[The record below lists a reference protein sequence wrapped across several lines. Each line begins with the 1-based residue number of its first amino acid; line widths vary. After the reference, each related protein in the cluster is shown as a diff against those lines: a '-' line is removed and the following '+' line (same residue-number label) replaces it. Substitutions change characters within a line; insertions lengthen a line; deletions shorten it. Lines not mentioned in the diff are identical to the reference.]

1 MRHFSTFQQIWCC
14 LCLLFISNY
23 LVGQT
28 EAYVPNQLLVKFK
41 ANVASA
47 QAENT
52 VQSLNA
58 SVVES
63 FENLAIQ
70 QWTLPNEVSVN
81 GQSFTNNNVTDMEA
95 LAAYMVANNENIEFA
110 EPNYYMSSSPT
121 TFVPDDPSFSL
132 LWGLNNTGQTG
143 GTPDIDI
150 DALEAWSIT
159 TGNGNIVVGVLDS
172 GIDWTHPDLVDNIWQ
187 NEGED
192 ADGDGKVIEFINGEW
207 VMDPDDI
214 NGIDDDGNGY
224 IDDFVG
230 WDFVDEDNNPD
241 DLNQHGTHVAGT
253 IAASGNNGLGVVG
266 VSHQVKIMPLRFLN
280 SDGVGAVSDAVKGLN
295 YSMSKGVHLTNN
307 SWGSTGM
314 SESLRLAIEQAAE
327 ANQLFI
333 AAAGNN
339 SLDNDVV
346 PNYPSS
352 FDLDNIIAV
361 AAINANGVLA
371 GFSNYGATKVDI
383 AAPGVAIFS
392 TLPDNSY
399 GGANGTSM
407 ATPHVS
413 GAAVLLWSENLDASY
428 SQIKN
433 AILGSVNEAGNL
445 SGVVATSGSL
455 NVHQALLAMQVCT
468 VEADFN
474 TPTGAIC
481 PNTLQEFNNTSTD
494 GISYAWYINDE
505 FLMDDENAKAT
516 FEEGGEYTI
525 KLVVTGEG
533 EDCTNE
539 MVKSIFVT
547 LPPDANFNYSMGS
560 LTVDFQSV
568 DANENHTYQWNFG
581 DGNNSTEESPIHE
594 YTEAGTYEVTL
605 AISNSCDETSFMTK
619 TIVVEEATQALCPT
633 VEDFTPAAQ
642 TVTSCNNP
650 SGNTDELPNV
660 EVGGDF
666 AASAVLVWEQDVN
679 DPVQVEIGENNE
691 ITLGQ
696 HTACEIGE
704 YHFYLTILCAED
716 EGVILDGG
724 SATFLVY
731 PQPQAPT
738 LVRDDEACNYT
749 VQPICEFDE
758 VSPTSIFVEQ
768 GGEAGTTDI
777 EVSNTGCSTP
787 SVFAVEYEACPAIVS
802 DECPTQSDVSP
813 TSMEI
818 ESCTN
823 VVTLPFVEVDG
834 EHSENAVFIW
844 SLKGN
849 PDFDIDL
856 GQSPVVEL
864 PENINCEAKSYEFRL
879 DIACSVDEGTFLEG
893 GTVTY
898 TLYPEPQA
906 PEIVR
911 EDDECNYVVLKNC
924 DSDIISMNPED
935 LVQAPD
941 TPAGEIRV
949 EVSNE
954 GCDNP
959 YEFFVAFEACPP
971 LCPNEDEIT
980 TVDAHEH
987 LCTSSE
993 GTTVELP
1000 SIEVVGE
1007 AAENA
1012 VITWTMI
1019 TPDSMEIEVPAGQ
1032 SPTVTLPENTN
1043 CGYVLYEFEASVSC
1057 SKDESIVWYGGYASY
1072 EIYPKPQAPMIEMS
1086 QDEETGVCSYMV
1098 VPACDGDVVSPSELD
1113 NQNHNTPEG
1122 IAVFEV
1128 SNEGCEA
1135 RTFELAIEE
1144 CPAVCVLED
1153 EFEALLVEES
1163 VCNSDTNFV
1172 TLPELVIESDN
1183 VDSAIFTWKQTDNG
1197 APMIEVGEGAN
1208 PTVILGDN
1216 KECEP
1221 VTYKFTLTITCSKDS
1236 TISYE
1241 GGTASY
1247 TLFPSPKAPT
1257 IERVDGEEQAEE
1269 CKYEVI
1275 AACEGDE
1282 LSEMEFSQEAGSGE
1296 TLREIAVSN
1305 GGGCEVVFEVEFEEC
1320 PAIPCSWKIAENEVK
1335 CNAPSYTMC
1344 VEAVDTLTEVIGIN
1358 FNMSY
1363 PEGTMLADAE
1373 PSARFQFSDD
1383 LVDDVS
1389 NLASFSSVAPD
1400 GSLNVV
1406 VYLNDITT
1414 GTINGAGTLGCVEFY
1429 FVEELHNA
1437 WPEAAFSINSFQES
1451 YLLETKEMCVDDGML
1466 TIDFDPGH
1474 ELAFYVRGDE
1484 NMPLT
1489 DDAENPITSIYTADE
1504 ECAPTSDENALLD
1517 ENGSAIIGSSDYF
1530 KATRWVG
1537 CEPLNPV
1544 VNGEDA
1550 LLTAKIVA
1558 RDASYTPDIY
1568 ALTAADVNDNG
1579 SVDGA
1584 DISLILARSVGAI
1597 CSYPVQANKDTSD
1610 WKFERY
1616 EVVMEDSSWMM
1627 APNYPYGTG
1636 DGADANNVPLMSQC
1650 HYTPEPL
1657 GDTCAYTFS
1666 SYVAVLKGDLDNT
1679 WNQDFAMMAE
1689 APGKLVIDLEGMAA
1703 SIDDNYY
1710 IPVYYNGEN
1719 AVNAVDFHLSFN
1731 AEELDIEE
1739 VKLASTQNG
1748 SQINYAWNK
1757 YKEGEILLSAY
1768 TLESQINAGK
1778 PVFYL
1783 VTSTPPNAVSASS
1796 FNTNTAMLNGVP
1808 SSIEVISDEL
1818 STGIDE
1824 LTASLH
1830 QIRAFPNPANDN
1842 LNLTFSS
1849 EQTIESVTYTVFDLT
1864 GRTIYQHTSTTNSG
1878 NGNMNGTAP
1887 YQVEIKTNDWMAG
1900 TYMVT
1905 AQDSQTGQFLAREKV
1920 LIVH

>member
-1 MRHFSTFQQIWCC
+1 MNNSITLKRLWCC
-14 LCLLFISNY
+14 IFLLFVSNY
-23 LVGQT
+23 LVAQT

-41 ANVASA
+41 AGVASA

-52 VQSLNA
+52 IQSMNA
-58 SVVES
+58 NIVES

-70 QWTLPNEVSVN
+70 QWTLPNEVSVD
-81 GQSFTNNNVTDMEA
+81 GQSFTTNSVTDMEA

-110 EPNYYMSSSPT
+110 EPNYYMSASPT
-121 TFVPDDPSFSL
+121 TFTPNDPNFTL

-150 DALEAWSIT
+150 DALEAWAIT
-159 TGNGNIVVGVLDS
+159 TGDNSIVVGVLDS
-172 GIDWTHPDLVDNIWQ
+172 GIDWTHPDLIDNIWQ

-192 ADGDGKVIEFINGEW
+192 TDGDGVLVQINGEW
-207 VMDPDDI
+207 VMDPDDM

-224 IDDFVG
+224 VDDFIG
-230 WDFVDEDNNPD
+230 WDFVNDDNNPD
-241 DLNQHGTHVAGT
+241 DLNDHGTHVAGT

-295 YSMSKGVHLTNN
+295 YSMGKGVYLTNN

-339 SLDNDVV
+339 ALDNDII

-361 AAINANGVLA
+361 AAINSSDQLA
-371 GFSNYGATKVDI
+371 GFSNYGATSVDI

-392 TLPDNSY
+392 TLPNNSY

-413 GAAVLLWSENLDASY
+413 GAAILLWSQDLNASY
-428 SQIKN
+428 TKVKE
-433 AILGSVNEAGNL
+433 AILNSTDAAGTL
-445 SGVVATSGSL
+445 SGVVATNGRL
-455 NVHQALLAMQVCT
+455 NVYQALLAMQECT
-468 VEADFN
+468 AEADFN
-474 TPTGAIC
+474 TPTGVIC
-481 PNTLQEFNNTSTD
+481 PNTLQSFENTSID
-494 GISYAWYINDE
+494 GISFAWSVNDE
-505 FLMDDENAKAT
+505 FLTDDENAKIIFSEA
-516 FEEGGEYTI
+516 GEHSI
-525 KLVVTGEG
+525 KLVITGEG
-533 EDCTNE
+533 EECSSE
-539 MVKSIFVT
+539 MIKSVFVT
-547 LPPDANFNYSMGS
+547 GAADADFNYSMGS
-560 LTVDFQSV
+560 LEVVFSPTDVSEDY
-568 DANENHTYQWNFG
+568 TYQWNFG
-581 DGNNSTEESPIHE
+581 DQNSSTEENPTHE
-594 YTEAGTYEVTL
+594 YAEAGTYEVTL
-605 AISNSCDETSFMTK
+605 ATTNPCNETSFMTK
-619 TIVVEEATQALCPT
+619 TVVVEDAVQALCPSL
-633 VEDFTPAAQ
+633 EDFTPAAQ
-642 TVTSCNNP
+642 TTTTCNNP
-650 SGNTDELPNV
+650 NGNIAQLPNV
-660 EVGGDF
+660 EIGGDF
-666 AASAVLVWEQDVN
+666 GANAVATWTQDEN
-679 DPVQVEIGENNE
+679 DLIQVQIGANNE
-691 ITLGQ
+691 VTLEQ
-696 HTACEIGE
+696 QLECEIGE
-704 YHFYLTILCAED
+704 YHFNLTITCVED
-716 EGVILDGG
+716 STVILDGG
-724 SATFLVY
+724 SAVFLVF

-749 VQPICEFDE
+749 VMPVCEFDE

-768 GGEAGTTDI
+768 GGEAGTTDVS
-777 EVSNTGCSTP
+777 VSNQGCPTA
-787 SVFAVEYEACPAIVS
+787 SVFAVEYEACPAVVS

-813 TSMEI
+813 TSIKTET
-818 ESCTN
+818 CTN
-823 VVTLPFVEVDG
+823 TVTLPFVDIDG
-834 EHSENAVFIW
+834 DNSSNAVLIW
-844 SLKGN
+844 NLIGD
-849 PDFDIDL
+849 PDFEIAL

-864 PENINCEAKSYEFRL
+864 PENMECEARVYKFRL

-906 PEIVR
+906 PSIERI
-911 EDDECNYVVLKNC
+911 DDECNYLVVKHCEGDL
-924 DSDIISMNPED
+924 ISMNPED

-941 TPAGEIRV
+941 TEAGEIRV

-959 YEFFVAFEACPP
+959 YEYFVPFEACPP
-971 LCPNEDEIT
+971 ICPKENEIV
-980 TVDAHEH
+980 TVDFHEH
-987 LCTSSE
+987 LCTSIE
-993 GTTVELP
+993 GTTVTFP
-1000 SIEVVGE
+1000 AIEVMGE
-1007 AAENA
+1007 AVENA
-1012 VITWTMI
+1012 VISWHLLS
-1019 TPDSMEIEVPAGQ
+1019 PEGVEIEVPVGQ
-1032 SPTVTLPENTN
+1032 TPTVTLPQNTD

-1072 EIYPKPQAPMIEMS
+1072 EIYPEPQAPMIEMS
-1086 QDEETGVCSYMV
+1086 QDEATGTCSYLV
-1098 VPACDGDVVSPSELD
+1098 IPFCEGDVVTPEVLD
-1113 NQNHNTPEG
+1113 DQTHNTPEG
-1122 IAVFEV
+1122 FAVFEV

-1135 RTFELAIEE
+1135 RIFELAIEE

-1153 EFEALLVEES
+1153 EFEKLAVEES
-1163 VCNSDTNFV
+1163 ICNSDSNTV
-1172 TLPELVIESDN
+1172 VLPELNIESESIDN
-1183 VDSAIFTWKQTDNG
+1183 AVFTWTQIDNG
-1197 APMIEVGEGAN
+1197 APMVEVGEGAM
-1208 PTVILGDN
+1208 PTVVLEDN
-1216 KECEP
+1216 KECEA
-1221 VTYKFTLTITCSKDS
+1221 VRYEFALTITCSIDS

-1247 TLFPSPKAPT
+1247 GLYPSPKAPV
-1257 IERVDGEEQAEE
+1257 IERVDGIEAAEE
-1269 CKYEVI
+1269 CAYKVI
-1275 AACEGDE
+1275 AACESDV
-1282 LSEMEFSQEAGSGE
+1282 LSETEFTQEAGSGE
-1296 TLREIAVSN
+1296 TVREIVVKN
-1305 GGGCEVVFEVEFEEC
+1305 DGCEATFEVEFEEC

-1344 VEAVDTLTEVIGIN
+1344 IEAVDTLSEVIGIN
-1358 FNMSY
+1358 FNMGY

-1406 VYLNDITT
+1406 VYLSEITA
-1414 GTINGAGTLGCVEFY
+1414 GTINGAGTLGCVEFH
-1429 FVEELHNA
+1429 FVEEFHSD
-1437 WPEAAFSINSFQES
+1437 WPEAAFSIHSFQES
-1451 YLLETKEMCVDDGML
+1451 YLLETKEMCVDDGLL

-1474 ELAFYVRGDE
+1474 ELAFWVRGDE
-1484 NMPLT
+1484 NLPLT
-1489 DDAENPITSIYTADE
+1489 DDSENPITSIYSADE
-1504 ECAPTSDENALLD
+1504 ECAATGNENALLD

-1558 RDASYTPDIY
+1558 RDGSYIPDIY

-1579 SVDGA
+1579 TVDGA

-1597 CSYPVQANKDTSD
+1597 CSYPVQADKDTSD

-1616 EVVMEDSSWMM
+1616 EVATQDSSWMM
-1627 APNYPYGTG
+1627 DPDYPYGTG
-1636 DGADANNVPLMSQC
+1636 GADANHVPLASQC
-1650 HYTPEPL
+1650 HYTPENM

-1666 SYVAVLKGDLDNT
+1666 SYVAILKGDLDNT
-1679 WNQDFAMMAE
+1679 WNQDYAFAVE

-1703 SIDDNYY
+1703 SIDDKYY
-1710 IPVYYNGEN
+1710 IPVYYDGEK
-1719 AVNAVDFHLSFN
+1719 AINAVDFRLSFN

-1739 VKLASTQNG
+1739 VKLASVNNG
-1748 SQINYAWNK
+1748 AQINFAWNK
-1757 YKEGEILLSAY
+1757 FEENELLLSAY

-1783 VTSTPPNAVSASS
+1783 VTSTPPSNVSASS
-1796 FNTNTAMLNGVP
+1796 FHSNTAMLNGLP
-1808 SSIEVISDEL
+1808 SDIEVVSDEL

-1830 QIRAFPNPANDN
+1830 QLHAYPNPANDQ
-1842 LNLTFSS
+1842 LNLVFSS
-1849 EQTIESVTYTVFDLT
+1849 EQTVESVTYTVFDLT
-1864 GRTIYQHTSTTNSG
+1864 GRTIDQYTTTTMG
-1878 NGNMNGTAP
+1878 NGNGNAP
-1887 YQVEIKTNDWMAG
+1887 YEVKTSDWMAG
-1900 TYMVT
+1900 TYLITV
-1905 AQDSQTGQFLAREKV
+1905 QDGLDGRFLAREKV